1 MIERSISGSIQPNEE
16 YPTGL
21 WRAFHLELKP
31 PTPEY
36 RKHPMTKLTSKPILK
51 KASGILAQEFATPKD
66 IAWAWVTLLLSQEE
80 QKRDS
85 EEKRY
90 ARIAEFEA
98 WITGLNLPIDPKNP
112 TSTTVSPESVKN
124 SARNV
129 FEWPHEYIFDE
140 QVAAKHPDSKVTYGD
155 TITKPILDAIKD
167 AGGSDDRPALIAIL
181 ESYAKEGKEPF
192 ANVTPEGIEWKGSN
206 WSEGDKLNLLT
217 IKTLNN
223 RLANLKKKSL
233 I

>member
-1 MIERSISGSIQPNEE
+1 
-16 YPTGL
+16 
-21 WRAFHLELKP
+21 
-31 PTPEY
+31 
-36 RKHPMTKLTSKPILK
+36 MTKLTSKPILK
-51 KASGILAQEFATPKD
+51 KASGILAQEFAIPKD

-98 WITGLNLPIDPKNP
+98 WITELNLPNDPKNP
-112 TSTTVSPESVKN
+112 TSAAVSPEMVKN

-129 FEWPHEYIFDE
+129 FEWPHEYIFE
-140 QVAAKHPDSKVTYGD
+140 EPVVAKHLDSKKTYTD

-167 AGGSDDRPALIAIL
+167 AGGSDDRPQLIAVL
-181 ESYAKEGKEPF
+181 AGYAKEGKEPF
-192 ANVTPEGIEWKGSN
+192 ANVTTEGIEWKGSN

-223 RLANLKKKSL
+223 RLANLKKKGL

>member
-1 MIERSISGSIQPNEE
+1 
-16 YPTGL
+16 
-21 WRAFHLELKP
+21 
-31 PTPEY
+31 
-36 RKHPMTKLTSKPILK
+36 MTKLTSKAILK
-51 KASGILAQEFATPKD
+51 KASLILAHEFATPKD

-90 ARIAEFEA
+90 SRIAEFEA
-98 WITGLNLPIDPKNP
+98 WILGLSLPPDPTN
-112 TSTTVSPESVKN
+112 SEGGTVSPEAVKN

-129 FEWPHEYIFDE
+129 FEWPHEYIFE
-140 QVAAKHPDSKVTYGD
+140 APPSPKHPDSKVTYSD

-167 AGGSDDRPALIAIL
+167 ASGSDDRAVLMAIF
-181 ESYAKEGKEPF
+181 EGYAKDGREPF
-192 ANVTPEGIEWKGSN
+192 ANITSEGIEWKGSA
-206 WSEGDKLNLLT
+206 WSEGDKYNLLT

-223 RLANLKKKSL
+223 RLANLRKKGL

>member
-1 MIERSISGSIQPNEE
+1 
-16 YPTGL
+16 
-21 WRAFHLELKP
+21 
-31 PTPEY
+31 
-36 RKHPMTKLTSKPILK
+36 MTKLTSKPILK
-51 KASGILAQEFATPKD
+51 KASGILAQEFAIPKD

-90 ARIAEFEA
+90 SRIAEFEA
-98 WITGLNLPIDPKNP
+98 WILGLELSTDPKNP
-112 TSTTVSPESVKN
+112 ESGAVSPDAVKS

-140 QVAAKHPDSKVTYGD
+140 PATVKHPDSKVTYGD

-167 AGGSDDRPALIAIL
+167 AGGSDDRAALISIL
-181 ESYAKEGKEPF
+181 EAYAKAGKEPF
-192 ANVTPEGIEWKGSN
+192 ANVTPEGIEWKGSA
-206 WSEGDKLNLLT
+206 WSEGDKYNLLT

-223 RLANLKKKSL
+223 RLANLRKKGL

>member
-1 MIERSISGSIQPNEE
+1 MKSILRSCGKP
-16 YPTGL
+16 
-21 WRAFHLELKP
+21 FHLKLKA
-31 PTPEY
+31 PTKES
-36 RKHPMTKLTSKPILK
+36 RKHAMTKLTSKPILK
-51 KASGILAQEFATPKD
+51 KASSILAQEFAIPKD

-112 TSTTVSPESVKN
+112 TSTAVSPESVKN

-140 QVAAKHPDSKVTYGD
+140 PVAAKHPDSKVAYGD

-192 ANVTPEGIEWKGSN
+192 ANVTSEGIEWKGNN
-206 WSEGDKLNLLT
+206 WLEGDRLNLLT

-223 RLANLKKKSL
+223 RLANLRKKGL

>member
-1 MIERSISGSIQPNEE
+1 MS
-16 YPTGL
+16 
-21 WRAFHLELKP
+21 
-31 PTPEY
+31 
-36 RKHPMTKLTSKPILK
+36 KLTSKAILI
-51 KASGILAQEFATPKD
+51 KASDILAQEFATPKD

-90 ARIAEFEA
+90 SRIAEFEA
-98 WITGLNLPIDPKNP
+98 WILTLSLPVDPKNP
-112 TSTTVSPESVKN
+112 EGGAVSPEAVKN

-129 FEWPHEYIFDE
+129 FEWPHEYIFE
-140 QVAAKHPDSKVTYGD
+140 APASPKHPDSKVTYSD

-167 AGGSDDRPALIAIL
+167 AGGADDRTALMAVL
-181 ESYAKEGKEPF
+181 EGYAKEGKEPF
-192 ANVTPEGIEWKGSN
+192 ANVTAEGIEWKGSN
-206 WSEGDKLNLLT
+206 WSAGDKYNLLT

-223 RLANLKKKSL
+223 RLANLRKKNL

>member
-1 MIERSISGSIQPNEE
+1 MI
-16 YPTGL
+16 
-21 WRAFHLELKP
+21 
-31 PTPEY
+31 
-36 RKHPMTKLTSKPILK
+36 KLTSKSILK
-51 KASGILAQEFATPKD
+51 KASGILAQEFAIPKD

-98 WITGLNLPIDPKNP
+98 WIVELNLPTDPKNP
-112 TSTTVSPESVKN
+112 GSTAVSPELVKN

-129 FEWPHEYIFDE
+129 FEWPHEYIFE
-140 QVAAKHPDSKVTYGD
+140 EPVAVKHPDSKMTYSD

-181 ESYAKEGKEPF
+181 EGFAKEGKEPF

-206 WSEGDKLNLLT
+206 WAEGDKLNLLT

-223 RLANLKKKSL
+223 RLANLRKKGL

>member
-1 MIERSISGSIQPNEE
+1 MKSILR
-16 YPTGL
+16 GL
-21 WRAFHLELKP
+21 WRAFPLELKV
-31 PTPEY
+31 PTKEC
-36 RKHPMTKLTSKPILK
+36 RKNAMTKLTSKPILK
-51 KASGILAQEFATPKD
+51 KASSILAQEFAIPKD

-80 QKRDS
+80 QRRDS

-98 WITGLNLPIDPKNP
+98 WIMELNLQADPKNP
-112 TSTTVSPESVKN
+112 EGGAVSPESVKN

-140 QVAAKHPDSKVTYGD
+140 PVAPKHPDSKVTYGD
-155 TITKPILDAIKD
+155 AITKPILDAIKD
-167 AGGSDDRPALIAIL
+167 AGGSDDRPALIAVL
-181 ESYAKEGKEPF
+181 EGYAKEGKEPF
-192 ANVTPEGIEWKGSN
+192 ANVTPEGIEWKGGN

-223 RLANLKKKSL
+223 RLANLRKKGL

>member
-1 MIERSISGSIQPNEE
+1 
-16 YPTGL
+16 
-21 WRAFHLELKP
+21 
-31 PTPEY
+31 
-36 RKHPMTKLTSKPILK
+36 MTKLTSKPILK
-51 KASGILAQEFATPKD
+51 KASGILAQEFAIPKD

-98 WITGLNLPIDPKNP
+98 WIMELNLPADPKNLQGGA
-112 TSTTVSPESVKN
+112 VSPELVKN

-140 QVAAKHPDSKVTYGD
+140 PAVPKHPDSKVTYGD
-155 TITKPILDAIKD
+155 TITKSILDAIKD
-167 AGGSDDRPALIAIL
+167 AGGSDDRPALIAIV
-181 ESYAKEGKEPF
+181 EGYAKEGKEPF

-206 WSEGDKLNLLT
+206 WSEGDQLNLLT

-223 RLANLKKKSL
+223 RLANLRKKGL

>member
-1 MIERSISGSIQPNEE
+1 
-16 YPTGL
+16 
-21 WRAFHLELKP
+21 
-31 PTPEY
+31 
-36 RKHPMTKLTSKPILK
+36 MTKLTSKPILK
-51 KASGILAQEFATPKD
+51 KASGILAQEFAIPKD

-80 QKRDS
+80 QKHDS

-98 WITGLNLPIDPKNP
+98 WITELNLPTDPKNP
-112 TSTTVSPESVKN
+112 ASAAVSPESVKN

-129 FEWPHEYIFDE
+129 FEWPHEYIFE
-140 QVAAKHPDSKVTYGD
+140 EPVAAKHPDSKATYSD
-155 TITKPILDAIKD
+155 TITKPILDSIKD

-181 ESYAKEGKEPF
+181 EGYAKEGKEPF
-192 ANVTPEGIEWKGSN
+192 ANVTTEGIEWKGSN

-223 RLANLKKKSL
+223 RLANLKKKGL

>member
-1 MIERSISGSIQPNEE
+1 M
-16 YPTGL
+16 
-21 WRAFHLELKP
+21 A
-31 PTPEY
+31 
-36 RKHPMTKLTSKPILK
+36 KLTSKPILK

-98 WITGLNLPIDPKNP
+98 WIAELNLPTDPKNP
-112 TSTTVSPESVKN
+112 DLDKVSPQSVKN

-129 FEWPHEYIFDE
+129 FEWPHEYIFE
-140 QVAAKHPDSKVTYGD
+140 TPASAKHPDSKVTYSD

-167 AGGSDDRPALIAIL
+167 IGGSDDRAALIVTL
-181 ESYAKEGKEPF
+181 EGFAKEGREPF
-192 ANVTPEGIEWKGSN
+192 ADVTAEGIEWKGSN
-206 WSEGDKLNLLT
+206 WSEGDKYNLLT
-217 IKTLNN
+217 IKSLNN
-223 RLANLKKKSL
+223 RLANLRKKGL

>member
-1 MIERSISGSIQPNEE
+1 
-16 YPTGL
+16 
-21 WRAFHLELKP
+21 
-31 PTPEY
+31 
-36 RKHPMTKLTSKPILK
+36 MTKLTSKAILK
-51 KASGILAQEFATPKD
+51 KASLILAQEYATPKD

-90 ARIAEFEA
+90 SRIAEFEA
-98 WITGLNLPIDPKNP
+98 WILGLSLPPDPKN
-112 TSTTVSPESVKN
+112 SEGGTVSPEAVKN

-129 FEWPHEYIFDE
+129 FEWPHEYIFE
-140 QVAAKHPDSKVTYGD
+140 APASPKHPDSKVTYSD

-167 AGGSDDRPALIAIL
+167 ASGSDDRAVLIAIL
-181 ESYAKEGKEPF
+181 EGYAKDGKEPF
-192 ANVTPEGIEWKGSN
+192 ANVTSEGIEWKGSA
-206 WSEGDKLNLLT
+206 WSEGDKYNLLT

-223 RLANLKKKSL
+223 RLANLRKKGL

>member
-1 MIERSISGSIQPNEE
+1 
-16 YPTGL
+16 
-21 WRAFHLELKP
+21 
-31 PTPEY
+31 
-36 RKHPMTKLTSKPILK
+36 MTKLTSKPILK
-51 KASGILAQEFATPKD
+51 KASGILAQQFASPKD

-80 QKRDS
+80 QRRDS

-98 WITGLNLPIDPKNP
+98 WIMELSLPSDPGNP
-112 TSTTVSPESVKN
+112 NGGTVSPESVKN

-129 FEWPHEYIFDE
+129 FEWPHEYIFE
-140 QVAAKHPDSKVTYGD
+140 EPISPKHPDSKISYGD

-181 ESYAKEGKEPF
+181 EGYAKEGKEPF

-206 WSEGDKLNLLT
+206 WVEAGKYNLLN

-223 RLANLKKKSL
+223 RLANLRKKGL

>member
-1 MIERSISGSIQPNEE
+1 
-16 YPTGL
+16 
-21 WRAFHLELKP
+21 
-31 PTPEY
+31 
-36 RKHPMTKLTSKPILK
+36 MTKLTSKAILK
-51 KASGILAQEFATPKD
+51 KASLILAQEYATPKD

-90 ARIAEFEA
+90 SRIAEYEA
-98 WITGLNLPIDPKNP
+98 WILGLSLPSDPKN
-112 TSTTVSPESVKN
+112 SEGGTVSPEAVKN

-129 FEWPHEYIFDE
+129 FEWPHEYIFE
-140 QVAAKHPDSKVTYGD
+140 APASPKHPDSKVTYSD

-167 AGGSDDRPALIAIL
+167 ASGSDDRAVLMATL
-181 ESYAKEGKEPF
+181 EGYAKDGKEPF
-192 ANVTPEGIEWKGSN
+192 ANVTSEGIEWKGSA
-206 WSEGDKLNLLT
+206 WSEGDKYNLLT

-223 RLANLKKKSL
+223 RLANLRKKGL

>member
-1 MIERSISGSIQPNEE
+1 
-16 YPTGL
+16 
-21 WRAFHLELKP
+21 
-31 PTPEY
+31 
-36 RKHPMTKLTSKPILK
+36 MTKLTSKPILK

-90 ARIAEFEA
+90 SRIAEFEA
-98 WITGLNLPIDPKNP
+98 WILELSLAVDPKNP
-112 TSTTVSPESVKN
+112 ESGTVSPEAVKN

-129 FEWPHEYIFDE
+129 FEWPHEYIFE
-140 QVAAKHPDSKVTYGD
+140 SPSSPKHPDSKVTYSD
-155 TITKPILDAIKD
+155 TITKPILDAVKE
-167 AGGSDDRPALIAIL
+167 AGGSDDRAALMAIL
-181 ESYAKEGKEPF
+181 EGYANEGNEPF
-192 ANVTPEGIEWKGSN
+192 GNVTPEGIEWKGSA
-206 WSEGDKLNLLT
+206 WSEGDKYNLLT

-223 RLANLKKKSL
+223 RLANLRKKEL

>member
-1 MIERSISGSIQPNEE
+1 M
-16 YPTGL
+16 
-21 WRAFHLELKP
+21 RAFPYTFHPKLKALIK
-31 PTPEY
+31 EC
-36 RKHPMTKLTSKPILK
+36 RKKAMTKLTSKPILK
-51 KASGILAQEFATPKD
+51 KASGILAQEFAIPKD

-98 WITGLNLPIDPKNP
+98 WIVELNLPSDPKNP
-112 TSTTVSPESVKN
+112 EGGAVSPESVKN

-140 QVAAKHPDSKVTYGD
+140 PVAAKHPDSKVTYGD

-167 AGGSDDRPALIAIL
+167 AGGADDRSALIAVL
-181 ESYAKEGKEPF
+181 EGYAKEGREPF
-192 ANVTPEGIEWKGSN
+192 ANVTAEGIEWKGSN

-217 IKTLNN
+217 TKTLNN
-223 RLANLKKKSL
+223 RLANLRKKGL

>member
-1 MIERSISGSIQPNEE
+1 
-16 YPTGL
+16 
-21 WRAFHLELKP
+21 
-31 PTPEY
+31 
-36 RKHPMTKLTSKPILK
+36 MTKLTSKPILK
-51 KASGILAQEFATPKD
+51 KASGILAQEFAIPKD

-98 WITGLNLPIDPKNP
+98 WIVELNLPTDPKNP
-112 TSTTVSPESVKN
+112 GSTAISPESVKN

-129 FEWPHEYIFDE
+129 FEWPHEYIFE
-140 QVAAKHPDSKVTYGD
+140 EPVAAKHPDSKMTYSD

-167 AGGSDDRPALIAIL
+167 AGGSNDRPALIAIL
-181 ESYAKEGKEPF
+181 EGYAKEGKEPF

-206 WSEGDKLNLLT
+206 WAEGDKLNLLT

-223 RLANLKKKSL
+223 RLANLRKKGL